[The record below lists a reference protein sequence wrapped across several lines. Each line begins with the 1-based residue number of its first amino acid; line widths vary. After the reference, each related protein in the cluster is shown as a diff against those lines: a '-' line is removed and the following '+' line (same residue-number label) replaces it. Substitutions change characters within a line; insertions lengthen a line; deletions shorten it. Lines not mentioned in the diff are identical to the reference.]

1 MKNIFDSF
9 LSKSDKQIAFTLLL
23 VTFIIRAIY
32 ATVYYYINYPPES
45 YLYYRIAELILKQ
58 GRIFYSTVNE
68 YQNVSGPVLPWLNAL
83 TMLIFGKN
91 YLGLYIVSAFGSGLI
106 TFFTYKTARLF
117 LDKKISLLIGSWS
130 MFYLFYFFYTPTPG
144 KDIWMSF
151 LLIYLIYLLI
161 DLFINNDF
169 RYSRFFVFIL
179 AYVISLHLDER
190 FIVFAPFIFL
200 FILYYETNSFKKFA
214 LRKSFLFVFLVILLM
229 LPWAIRNYY
238 EYDKFVLLTPRTERF
253 TDKIFGYEQKDYFSD
268 DFNSIKGTYY
278 IHDYQLDSVIT
289 GLKTIT
295 DGGYK
300 IPAVQIEAMKNGDL
314 PAPLTGFAAFF
325 SRLKTMFEPIQIKGD
340 FERTGYYYYKKSL
353 RQNIATFLFYGVLF
367 IFSFPG
373 FYYLFKI
380 NSAIFVLFLGTIIIY
395 ALLHALTIPYTNW
408 RYRLPLDSLII
419 ISGCF
424 GIDKMYKKYI
434 KRSF

>member
-151 LLIYLIYLLI
+151 LLIFLIYLLI

-169 RYSRFFVFIL
+169 RYSRFFVFTL

-190 FIVFAPFIFL
+190 FLVFAPFIFL

-214 LRKSFLFVFLVILLM
+214 
-229 LPWAIRNYY
+229 
-238 EYDKFVLLTPRTERF
+238 
-253 TDKIFGYEQKDYFSD
+253 
-268 DFNSIKGTYY
+268 
-278 IHDYQLDSVIT
+278 
-289 GLKTIT
+289 
-295 DGGYK
+295 
-300 IPAVQIEAMKNGDL
+300 
-314 PAPLTGFAAFF
+314 
-325 SRLKTMFEPIQIKGD
+325 
-340 FERTGYYYYKKSL
+340 YKK
-353 RQNIATFLFYGVLF
+353 
-367 IFSFPG
+367 IFSFC
-373 FYYLFKI
+373 FSCDL
-380 NSAIFVLFLGTIIIY
+380 ADAALGY
-395 ALLHALTIPYTNW
+395 SKLL
-408 RYRLPLDSLII
+408 
-419 ISGCF
+419 
-424 GIDKMYKKYI
+424 
-434 KRSF
+434 